1 MLFSTTLKVKYVRGA
16 LCLGPTDRQQQSLL
30 FSSTLPT
37 DRSLIV
43 LQHFL
48 TSEEFLLQE
57 ICFTREGTKPS
68 YSQRPPPS
76 TLRPP
81 ANICPVIR
89 CTLFPL
95 NPLAYTSSRP
105 PMPHKLGTSNLTS
118 RHLDSWQWSKKKT
131 SMCLCDQMKVFNVT
145 LSPRE
150 GCLWSSWAFL
160 TMPSRISQKIKPLIR
175 VDLCLL
181 LILLLSF

>member
-76 TLRPP
+76 TLHPP
-81 ANICPVIR
+81 GNICPVIR

-95 NPLAYTSSRP
+95 NPLAISCVNIFKASDAAQT
-105 PMPHKLGTSNLTS
+105 G
-118 RHLDSWQWSKKKT
+118 HLQ
-131 SMCLCDQMKVFNVT
+131 
-145 LSPRE
+145 P
-150 GCLWSSWAFL
+150 
-160 TMPSRISQKIKPLIR
+160 
-175 VDLCLL
+175 DLETFRLL
-181 LILLLSF
+181 AVE

>member
-1 MLFSTTLKVKYVRGA
+1 MKYVWGA

-30 FSSTLPT
+30 LSSTLPT

-76 TLRPP
+76 TLHPP
-81 ANICPVIR
+81 GNICPVIR

-95 NPLAYTSSRP
+95 NPLAISCVRIFKASDAAQTGHIHP
-105 PMPHKLGTSNLTS
+105 DP

-131 SMCLCDQMKVFNVT
+131 SMCLCDQMKVFSVT
-145 LSPRE
+145 LSPQE

-160 TMPSRISQKIKPLIR
+160 TMPSRISQKIKPLISAN
-175 VDLCLL
+175 LCL
-181 LILLLSF
+181 LILLSF